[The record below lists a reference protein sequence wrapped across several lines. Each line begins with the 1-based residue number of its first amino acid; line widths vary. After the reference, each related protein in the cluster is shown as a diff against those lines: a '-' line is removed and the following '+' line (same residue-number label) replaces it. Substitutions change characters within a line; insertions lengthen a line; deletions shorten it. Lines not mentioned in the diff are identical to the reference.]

1 MDMNVFENDFFGQ
14 SFNINLNK
22 IVLIFLKINNFFFED
37 YFKNILRIFP
47 TK

>member
-22 IVLIFLKINNFFFED
+22 ILLIFLKIIFFFED